1 MPFENSISDAE
12 FGLHELHRQDKAALT
27 MHCWARYLFI
37 AVVSVLGIGQMI
49 AACGQKGDLYLPEPE
64 QAVSPKTTKEAEADP
79 RVKAGAGP
87 EAKAGDSAAAEAGLP
102 GQN

>member
-1 MPFENSISDAE
+1 
-12 FGLHELHRQDKAALT
+12 

-64 QAVSPKTTKEAEADP
+64 KETPQQPAAGTAADP
-79 RVKAGAGP
+79 PPQVTAGEEPAVESG
-87 EAKAGDSAAAEAGLP
+87 ATAAAKVPQPA
-102 GQN
+102 QN